1 VRDIAA
7 HAALDGQRPNGT
19 ATEPPDD
26 ELRRYLLRRRLA
38 RIGLYVVAWVTMA
51 VIVIPLTF
59 SVLGGFRSSQ
69 QLSADPVG
77 LPDPWVWEN
86 YTSLLQSGDFW
97 RQVWNSTL
105 IALLTTLVV
114 LPAASLAAFVL
125 ARYDFRGRELVYGLF
140 TLGLLFPIAVAI
152 LPLFIVLRQVG
163 LLSNPLGVALPQ
175 AAFALPISIVIMRPF
190 FRAIPQSLQ
199 DAARIDGCGPLRF
212 YWYVMMPLSRPVLST
227 IAVITIVGS
236 WNAFL
241 LPLLVLIDPGQHT
254 LPIGV
259 NNISAQ
265 YSTDY
270 ARVLAYTTLSM
281 IPALIF
287 YAIAERQ
294 IIGGLT
300 NGAVKE

>member
-1 VRDIAA
+1 LRTTAS
-7 HAALDGQRPNGT
+7 DG
-19 ATEPPDD
+19 
-26 ELRRYLLRRRLA
+26 ELGRYRLRRRLA
-38 RIGLYVVAWVTMA
+38 RFGLYLFAWVTMA

-69 QLSADPVG
+69 QLSAKPVG

-86 YTSLLQSGDFW
+86 YSMLLRSGDFW
-97 RQVWNSTL
+97 RQIGNSIL
-105 IALLTTLVV
+105 IALLTTAFV
-114 LPAASLAAFVL
+114 LPAASLSAFVL
-125 ARYDFRGRELVYGLF
+125 SRYKFRGREVVYGLF
-140 TLGLLFPIAVAI
+140 TLGLLFPVAVAI

-175 AAFALPISIVIMRPF
+175 AAFGLPISIIIMRPF
-190 FRAIPQSLQ
+190 FRGVPRSLQ

-212 YWYVMMPLSRPVLST
+212 YWYVMLPLSRPVLST
-227 IAVITIVGS
+227 VAVITIVGS

-241 LPLLVLIDPGQHT
+241 LPLLVLIDPAQHT

-270 ARVLAYTTLSM
+270 SIVLAYTTLSM

-287 YAIAERQ
+287 YALAERQ

-300 NGAVKE
+300 SGAVKE

>member
-1 VRDIAA
+1 MSDARLRTSAS
-7 HAALDGQRPNGT
+7 DG
-19 ATEPPDD
+19 
-26 ELRRYLLRRRLA
+26 ELRRYRLRRRLA
-38 RIGLYVVAWVTMA
+38 RFGLYLFAWVTMA

-69 QLSADPVG
+69 QLSAKPVG
-77 LPDPWVWEN
+77 LPDPWIWEN
-86 YTSLLQSGDFW
+86 YSMLLRSGDFW
-97 RQVWNSTL
+97 RQIGNSIL
-105 IALLTTLVV
+105 IALVTTAFV
-114 LPAASLAAFVL
+114 LPAASLSAFVL
-125 ARYDFRGRELVYGLF
+125 SRYNFRGRELVYGLF
-140 TLGLLFPIAVAI
+140 TLGLLFPVAVAI

-175 AAFALPISIVIMRPF
+175 AAFGLPISIIIMRPF
-190 FRAIPQSLQ
+190 FRGVPRSLQ

-212 YWYVMMPLSRPVLST
+212 YWYVMLPLSRPVLST
-227 IAVITIVGS
+227 VAVITIVGS

-241 LPLLVLIDPGQHT
+241 LPLLVLIDPTQHT

-270 ARVLAYTTLSM
+270 SIVLAYTTLSM

-287 YAIAERQ
+287 YALAERQ

-300 NGAVKE
+300 SGAVKE